1 MSVAKSFQN
10 LVKFETALSP
20 VGDMQKKMAPPN
32 VYKTKNKKWYTG
44 SCTLYYFTCTW
55 TKQG

>member
-32 VYKTKNKKWYTG
+32 VYKTKMVYR
-44 SCTLYYFTCTW
+44 
-55 TKQG
+55 